1 VQRGVFVF
9 AAGESA
15 HEPETVNSSR
25 LAELERQR
33 ALVREQLAWLEREI
47 ARERA
52 DAPVLSDG
60 SASRAQSAS
69 ELAAYTAPQSAG
81 LKSATDEYQP
91 NPKDAA
97 ESARRGCL
105 MAVLTTFVFLVA
117 AFVALYFYRYSDRPL
132 LFPSHAEAP
141 AKH

>member
-1 VQRGVFVF
+1 M
-9 AAGESA
+9 
-15 HEPETVNSSR
+15 
-25 LAELERQR
+25 AELERQR

-52 DAPVLSDG
+52 ATGARELAVSPRANAQVLSGG
-60 SASRAQSAS
+60 STSIAQSAS
-69 ELAAYTAPQSAG
+69 ERAAYTAPQSADQR
-81 LKSATDEYQP
+81 SATDEYQP

-105 MAVLTTFVFLVA
+105 VAALATFVFLAA

-132 LFPSHAEAP
+132 LFPSRADAP